1 MDMYALMRWF
11 TIRMRMVGAIGV
23 VLLLLALL
31 GGAGMLGMFRIQ
43 GASQDFVA
51 QPHAAVRLLG
61 ELRGEMGQI
70 RQLEKDMI
78 IHYEKV
84 DAVRAAH
91 AQWLAALDRAKDL
104 AAGFDRLGM
113 AGQQALAQDV
123 AKLLDAYRA
132 QFAHVARQL
141 EEGGYDSATIA
152 NRMSTKA
159 VAQFDEAAQKLQALD
174 QALGAEADGA
184 IARQAGIAE
193 QTQWLFG
200 LAVLITVVVV
210 VPSTML
216 NMVSICRPLEAA
228 RALAQSIAS
237 GDLSRRMAVEGRDE
251 AADLQRA
258 LLDMQGRPGR
268 HRGPGARCR
277 GQHLG
282 GQPRDRQRQPGPVG
296 AHRADRQQRPA
307 GRGRAVAAHHHG
319 AADGV
324 FLAGGEPAG
333 GLGLGPGHARRPGGA
348 AGREPAC
355 MRSRA
360 SSRKIGDII
369 GLIDS
374 IAFQTNILALN
385 AAVEAARAGEQG
397 RGFAV
402 VAGEVRTLAQR
413 SAQAA
418 SEIKGLIQS
427 SVQAVGG
434 GVRHVEDAGA
444 AMQEIVG
451 SVQRVT
457 DIIGEINSA
466 ASEQAS
472 GIGAVNASVAE
483 IDRMTQQNAALVEES
498 AAAADSLREQAAAP
512 VAGGAAVP
520 AGGRGA
526 GRGGAAA
533 GRHRAGP
540 GPVRADRTAPPG
552 HGLTTNHGA
561 GPGQR
566 SSPLLAHPRVRFFY
580 SVIHS
585 CWRLLDGRWNH
596 FFLDKKHISDWAASP
611 HPHPL
616 PEGEGVKPP
625 HSVPAPKVTCATAT
639 A

>member
-11 TIRMRMVGAIGV
+11 SIRMRMVGAIGV

-91 AQWLAALDRAKDL
+91 AQWLAALGRAKDL
-104 AAGFDRLGM
+104 AAGFEGLGL
-113 AGQQALAQDV
+113 AGPQTLAQDI
-123 AKLLDAYRA
+123 ARLLDGYRA

-258 LLDMQGRPGR
+258 LLDMQAGL
-268 HRGPGARCR
+268 GAIVAQVRDA
-277 GQHLG
+277 G
-282 GQPRDRQRQPGPVG
+282 GNISVASQEIASGNQDLSARTEQT
-296 AHRADRQQRPA
+296 ASNAQQ
-307 GRGRAVAAHHHG
+307 AVAALSQLTTT
-319 AADGV
+319 V
-324 FLAGGEPAG
+324 QQT
-333 GLGLGPGHARRPGGA
+333 
-348 AGREPAC
+348 
-355 MRSRA
+355 A
-360 SSRKIGDII
+360 SSSQVASQLVASASGQATRGGQVVQQAVASMRDIAASSHKIGDII

-402 VAGEVRTLAQR
+402 VAGEVRNLAQR

-418 SEIKGLIQS
+418 SEIKDLIAS

-444 AMQEIVG
+444 VMQEIVT

-457 DIIGEINSA
+457 DMMGAIHRA
-466 ASEQAS
+466 ASEQAT
-472 GIGAVNASVAE
+472 GIGAANASVAE

-498 AAAADSLREQAAAP
+498 AAASESLREQALRLSQVVQQFRLAQDAQAP
-512 VAGGAAVP
+512 LV
-520 AGGRGA
+520 
-526 GRGGAAA
+526 
-533 GRHRAGP
+533 
-540 GPVRADRTAPPG
+540 
-552 HGLTTNHGA
+552 
-561 GPGQR
+561 
-566 SSPLLAHPRVRFFY
+566 
-580 SVIHS
+580 
-585 CWRLLDGRWNH
+585 
-596 FFLDKKHISDWAASP
+596 AASAR
-611 HPHPL
+611 L
-616 PEGEGVKPP
+616 AG
-625 HSVPAPKVTCATAT
+625 TA
-639 A
+639 AQPRLRLA

>member
-11 TIRMRMVGAIGV
+11 SIRMRMVGAIGV

-70 RQLEKDMI
+70 RQPEKDMI

-91 AQWLAALDRAKDL
+91 AQWLAALGRAKDL
-104 AAGFDRLGM
+104 AAGFEGLGL
-113 AGQQALAQDV
+113 AGPQTLAQDI
-123 AKLLDAYRA
+123 ARLLDGYRA

-200 LAVLITVVVV
+200 LAVLITVMVV

-258 LLDMQGRPGR
+258 LLDMQAGL
-268 HRGPGARCR
+268 GAIVAQVRDA
-277 GQHLG
+277 G
-282 GQPRDRQRQPGPVG
+282 GNISVASQEIASGNQDLSARTEQT
-296 AHRADRQQRPA
+296 ASNAQQ
-307 GRGRAVAAHHHG
+307 AVAALSQLTTT
-319 AADGV
+319 V
-324 FLAGGEPAG
+324 QQT
-333 GLGLGPGHARRPGGA
+333 
-348 AGREPAC
+348 
-355 MRSRA
+355 A
-360 SSRKIGDII
+360 SSSQVASQLVASASGQATRGGQVVQQAVASMRDIAASSHKIGDII

-402 VAGEVRTLAQR
+402 VAGEVRSLAQR

-427 SVQAVGG
+427 SVQAVDG

-498 AAAADSLREQAAAP
+498 AAAADSLREQAARLSQVVQQFRLAD
-512 VAGGAAVP
+512 GA
-520 AGGRGA
+520 R
-526 GRGGAAA
+526 GAAA
-533 GRHRAGP
+533 QQP
-540 GPVRADRTAPPG
+540 GAIALAPAQSGQTA
-552 HGLTTNHGA
+552 
-561 GPGQR
+561 R
-566 SSPLLAHPRVRFFY
+566 PR
-580 SVIHS
+580 
-585 CWRLLDGRWNH
+585 LGM
-596 FFLDKKHISDWAASP
+596 A
-611 HPHPL
+611 
-616 PEGEGVKPP
+616 
-625 HSVPAPKVTCATAT
+625 
-639 A
+639 

>member
-11 TIRMRMVGAIGV
+11 SIRMRMVGAIGV

-91 AQWLAALDRAKDL
+91 AQWLAALGRAKDL
-104 AAGFDRLGM
+104 AAGFEGLGL
-113 AGQQALAQDV
+113 AGPQTLAQDI
-123 AKLLDAYRA
+123 ARLLDGYRA

-258 LLDMQGRPGR
+258 LLDMQAGL
-268 HRGPGARCR
+268 GAIVAQVRDA
-277 GQHLG
+277 G
-282 GQPRDRQRQPGPVG
+282 GSISVASQEIASGNQDLSARTEQT
-296 AHRADRQQRPA
+296 ASNAQQ
-307 GRGRAVAAHHHG
+307 AVAALSQLTTT
-319 AADGV
+319 V
-324 FLAGGEPAG
+324 QQT
-333 GLGLGPGHARRPGGA
+333 
-348 AGREPAC
+348 
-355 MRSRA
+355 A
-360 SSRKIGDII
+360 SSSQVASQLVASASGQATRGGQVVQQAVASMRDIAASSHKIGDII

-402 VAGEVRTLAQR
+402 VAGEVRSLAQR

-427 SVQAVGG
+427 SVQAVDG

-498 AAAADSLREQAAAP
+498 AAAADSLREQAARLSQVVQQFRLAD
-512 VAGGAAVP
+512 GA
-520 AGGRGA
+520 R
-526 GRGGAAA
+526 GAAA
-533 GRHRAGP
+533 QQP
-540 GPVRADRTAPPG
+540 GAIALAPAQSGQTA
-552 HGLTTNHGA
+552 
-561 GPGQR
+561 R
-566 SSPLLAHPRVRFFY
+566 PR
-580 SVIHS
+580 
-585 CWRLLDGRWNH
+585 LGM
-596 FFLDKKHISDWAASP
+596 A
-611 HPHPL
+611 
-616 PEGEGVKPP
+616 
-625 HSVPAPKVTCATAT
+625 
-639 A
+639 

>member
-11 TIRMRMVGAIGV
+11 SIRMRMVGAIGV

-91 AQWLAALDRAKDL
+91 QKWLAALDRAKDL
-104 AAGFDRLGM
+104 AAGFDRLGL
-113 AGQQALAQDV
+113 AGPQTLAQDI
-123 AKLLDAYRA
+123 ARLLDGYRA

-258 LLDMQGRPGR
+258 LLDMQAGL
-268 HRGPGARCR
+268 GAIVAQVRDA
-277 GQHLG
+277 G
-282 GQPRDRQRQPGPVG
+282 GNISVASQEIASGNQDLSARTEQT
-296 AHRADRQQRPA
+296 ASNAQQ
-307 GRGRAVAAHHHG
+307 AVAALSQLTTT
-319 AADGV
+319 V
-324 FLAGGEPAG
+324 
-333 GLGLGPGHARRPGGA
+333 RQT
-348 AGREPAC
+348 
-355 MRSRA
+355 A
-360 SSRKIGDII
+360 SSSQVASQLVASASGQATRGGQVVQQAVASMRDIAASSHKIGDII

-402 VAGEVRTLAQR
+402 VAGEVRSLAQR

-427 SVQAVGG
+427 SVQAVDG

-498 AAAADSLREQAAAP
+498 AAAADSLREQAARLSQVVQQFRLAD
-512 VAGGAAVP
+512 GA
-520 AGGRGA
+520 R
-526 GRGGAAA
+526 GAAA
-533 GRHRAGP
+533 QQP
-540 GPVRADRTAPPG
+540 GAIALAPAQSGQTA
-552 HGLTTNHGA
+552 
-561 GPGQR
+561 R
-566 SSPLLAHPRVRFFY
+566 PR
-580 SVIHS
+580 
-585 CWRLLDGRWNH
+585 LGM
-596 FFLDKKHISDWAASP
+596 A
-611 HPHPL
+611 
-616 PEGEGVKPP
+616 
-625 HSVPAPKVTCATAT
+625 
-639 A
+639 

>member
-11 TIRMRMVGAIGV
+11 SIRMRMVGAIGV

-91 AQWLAALDRAKDL
+91 AQWLAALGRAKDL
-104 AAGFDRLGM
+104 AAGFEGLGL
-113 AGQQALAQDV
+113 AGPQTLAQDI
-123 AKLLDAYRA
+123 ARLLDGYRA

-200 LAVLITVVVV
+200 LAVLITVMVV

-258 LLDMQGRPGR
+258 LLDMQAGL
-268 HRGPGARCR
+268 GAIVAQVRDA
-277 GQHLG
+277 G
-282 GQPRDRQRQPGPVG
+282 GNISVASQEIASGNQDLSARTEQT
-296 AHRADRQQRPA
+296 ASNAQQ
-307 GRGRAVAAHHHG
+307 AVAALSQLTTTVQQTASSSQVASQLVASASGQATRGGQVVQQAVSSMHEIS
-319 AADGV
+319 AA
-324 FLAGGEPAG
+324 
-333 GLGLGPGHARRPGGA
+333 
-348 AGREPAC
+348 
-355 MRSRA
+355 
-360 SSRKIGDII
+360 SRKIGDII

-402 VAGEVRTLAQR
+402 VAGEVRNLAQR
-413 SAQAA
+413 SAAA
-418 SEIKGLIQS
+418 AREIKGLIQS

-444 AMQEIVG
+444 AMQEIVT

-457 DIIGEINSA
+457 DMIGEINSA
-466 ASEQAS
+466 ATEQAT
-472 GIGAVNASVAE
+472 GIGEVNASVAE

-498 AAAADSLREQAAAP
+498 AAAADSLREQAARLSQAVRQFRLADG
-512 VAGGAAVP
+512 VAGHQTGMSAQP
-520 AGGRGA
+520 AS
-526 GRGGAAA
+526 
-533 GRHRAGP
+533 
-540 GPVRADRTAPPG
+540 
-552 HGLTTNHGA
+552 L
-561 GPGQR
+561 PGQT
-566 SSPLLAHPRVRFFY
+566 PQPR
-580 SVIHS
+580 
-585 CWRLLDGRWNH
+585 LGM
-596 FFLDKKHISDWAASP
+596 A
-611 HPHPL
+611 
-616 PEGEGVKPP
+616 
-625 HSVPAPKVTCATAT
+625 
-639 A
+639 

>member
-1 MDMYALMRWF
+1 
-11 TIRMRMVGAIGV
+11 
-23 VLLLLALL
+23 
-31 GGAGMLGMFRIQ
+31 
-43 GASQDFVA
+43 
-51 QPHAAVRLLG
+51 
-61 ELRGEMGQI
+61 
-70 RQLEKDMI
+70 
-78 IHYEKV
+78 
-84 DAVRAAH
+84 
-91 AQWLAALDRAKDL
+91 
-104 AAGFDRLGM
+104 
-113 AGQQALAQDV
+113 
-123 AKLLDAYRA
+123 
-132 QFAHVARQL
+132 
-141 EEGGYDSATIA
+141 
-152 NRMSTKA
+152 

-258 LLDMQGRPGR
+258 LLDMQAGL
-268 HRGPGARCR
+268 GAIVAQVRDA
-277 GQHLG
+277 G
-282 GQPRDRQRQPGPVG
+282 GNISVASQEIASGNQDLSARTEQT
-296 AHRADRQQRPA
+296 ASNAQQ
-307 GRGRAVAAHHHG
+307 AVAALSQLTTT
-319 AADGV
+319 V
-324 FLAGGEPAG
+324 QQT
-333 GLGLGPGHARRPGGA
+333 
-348 AGREPAC
+348 
-355 MRSRA
+355 A
-360 SSRKIGDII
+360 SSSQVASQLVASASGQATRGGQVVQQAVASMRDIAASSHKIGDII

-402 VAGEVRTLAQR
+402 VAGEVRSLAQR

-427 SVQAVGG
+427 SVQAVDG

-498 AAAADSLREQAAAP
+498 AAAADSLREQAARLSQVVQQFRLAD
-512 VAGGAAVP
+512 GA
-520 AGGRGA
+520 R
-526 GRGGAAA
+526 GAAA
-533 GRHRAGP
+533 QQP
-540 GPVRADRTAPPG
+540 GAIALAPAQSGQTA
-552 HGLTTNHGA
+552 
-561 GPGQR
+561 R
-566 SSPLLAHPRVRFFY
+566 PR
-580 SVIHS
+580 
-585 CWRLLDGRWNH
+585 LGM
-596 FFLDKKHISDWAASP
+596 A
-611 HPHPL
+611 
-616 PEGEGVKPP
+616 
-625 HSVPAPKVTCATAT
+625 
-639 A
+639 

>member
-11 TIRMRMVGAIGV
+11 SIRMRMVGAIGV

-91 AQWLAALDRAKDL
+91 QKWLAALDRAKDL
-104 AAGFDRLGM
+104 AAGFDRLGL
-113 AGQQALAQDV
+113 AGPQTLAQDI
-123 AKLLDAYRA
+123 ARLLDGYRA

-258 LLDMQGRPGR
+258 LLDMQAGL
-268 HRGPGARCR
+268 GAIVAQVRDA
-277 GQHLG
+277 G
-282 GQPRDRQRQPGPVG
+282 GNISVASQEIASGNQDLSARTEQT
-296 AHRADRQQRPA
+296 ASNAQQ
-307 GRGRAVAAHHHG
+307 AVAALSQLTTT
-319 AADGV
+319 V
-324 FLAGGEPAG
+324 QQT
-333 GLGLGPGHARRPGGA
+333 
-348 AGREPAC
+348 
-355 MRSRA
+355 A
-360 SSRKIGDII
+360 SSSQVASQLVASASGQATRGGQVVQQAVASMRDIAASSHKIGDII

-402 VAGEVRTLAQR
+402 VAGEVRSLAQR

-427 SVQAVGG
+427 SVQAVDG

-498 AAAADSLREQAAAP
+498 AAAADSLREQAARLSQVVQQFRLAD
-512 VAGGAAVP
+512 GA
-520 AGGRGA
+520 R
-526 GRGGAAA
+526 GAAA
-533 GRHRAGP
+533 QQP
-540 GPVRADRTAPPG
+540 GAIALAPAQSGQTA
-552 HGLTTNHGA
+552 
-561 GPGQR
+561 R
-566 SSPLLAHPRVRFFY
+566 PR
-580 SVIHS
+580 
-585 CWRLLDGRWNH
+585 LGM
-596 FFLDKKHISDWAASP
+596 A
-611 HPHPL
+611 
-616 PEGEGVKPP
+616 
-625 HSVPAPKVTCATAT
+625 
-639 A
+639 

>member
-11 TIRMRMVGAIGV
+11 SIRMRMVGAIGV

-104 AAGFDRLGM
+104 AAGFDRLGL
-113 AGQQALAQDV
+113 AGPQTLAQDI
-123 AKLLDAYRA
+123 ARLLDGYRA

-258 LLDMQGRPGR
+258 LLDMQAGL
-268 HRGPGARCR
+268 GAIVAQVRDA
-277 GQHLG
+277 G
-282 GQPRDRQRQPGPVG
+282 GNISVASQEIASGNQDLSARTEQT
-296 AHRADRQQRPA
+296 ASNAQQ
-307 GRGRAVAAHHHG
+307 AVAALSQLTTT
-319 AADGV
+319 V
-324 FLAGGEPAG
+324 QQT
-333 GLGLGPGHARRPGGA
+333 
-348 AGREPAC
+348 
-355 MRSRA
+355 A
-360 SSRKIGDII
+360 SSSQVASQLVASASGQATRGGQVVQQAVASMRDIAASSHKIGDII

-402 VAGEVRTLAQR
+402 VAGEVRSLAQR

-427 SVQAVGG
+427 SVQAVDG

-498 AAAADSLREQAAAP
+498 AAAADSLREQAARLSQVVQQFRLAD
-512 VAGGAAVP
+512 GA
-520 AGGRGA
+520 R
-526 GRGGAAA
+526 GAAA
-533 GRHRAGP
+533 QQP
-540 GPVRADRTAPPG
+540 GAIALAPAQSGQTA
-552 HGLTTNHGA
+552 
-561 GPGQR
+561 R
-566 SSPLLAHPRVRFFY
+566 PR
-580 SVIHS
+580 
-585 CWRLLDGRWNH
+585 LGM
-596 FFLDKKHISDWAASP
+596 A
-611 HPHPL
+611 
-616 PEGEGVKPP
+616 
-625 HSVPAPKVTCATAT
+625 
-639 A
+639 

>member
-11 TIRMRMVGAIGV
+11 SIRMRMVGAIGV

-91 AQWLAALDRAKDL
+91 QKWLAALDRAKDL
-104 AAGFDRLGM
+104 AAGFDRLGL
-113 AGQQALAQDV
+113 AGPQTLAQDI
-123 AKLLDAYRA
+123 ARLLDGYRA

-200 LAVLITVVVV
+200 LAVLITVMVV

-258 LLDMQGRPGR
+258 LLDMQAGL
-268 HRGPGARCR
+268 GAIVAQVRDA
-277 GQHLG
+277 G
-282 GQPRDRQRQPGPVG
+282 GNISVASQEIASGNQDLSARTEQT
-296 AHRADRQQRPA
+296 ASNAQQ
-307 GRGRAVAAHHHG
+307 AVAALSQLTTT
-319 AADGV
+319 V
-324 FLAGGEPAG
+324 QQT
-333 GLGLGPGHARRPGGA
+333 
-348 AGREPAC
+348 
-355 MRSRA
+355 A
-360 SSRKIGDII
+360 SSSQVASQLVASASGQATRGGQVVQQAVASMRDIAASSHKIGDII

-402 VAGEVRTLAQR
+402 VAGEVRSLAQR
-413 SAQAA
+413 SAEAA
-418 SEIKGLIQS
+418 KEIKQLIGTSVDNVESGSAQVAQAGQS
-427 SVQAVGG
+427 
-434 GVRHVEDAGA
+434 
-444 AMQEIVG
+444 MQEIVQG
-451 SVQRVT
+451 VRRVS
-457 DIIGEINSA
+457 DLIGEIT
-466 ASEQAS
+466 ASSTEQRD
-472 GIGAVNASVAE
+472 GISQVNQAVANL
-483 IDRMTQQNAALVEES
+483 DQMTQQNAALVEES
-498 AAAADSLREQAAAP
+498 SAAAAAMHEQAQRLAQVVAVFNVGSGAAVAARPAAKAAMPAPQAKAGAASARPQIAKPAPKPVAAAP
-512 VAGGAAVP
+512 ARIASAKAPVAAGG
-520 AGGRGA
+520 
-526 GRGGAAA
+526 
-533 GRHRAGP
+533 
-540 GPVRADRTAPPG
+540 D
-552 HGLTTNHGA
+552 
-561 GPGQR
+561 
-566 SSPLLAHPRVRFFY
+566 
-580 SVIHS
+580 
-585 CWRLLDGRWNH
+585 D
-596 FFLDKKHISDWAASP
+596 DWESF
-611 HPHPL
+611 
-616 PEGEGVKPP
+616 
-625 HSVPAPKVTCATAT
+625 
-639 A
+639 

>member
-91 AQWLAALDRAKDL
+91 AQWLAALGRAKDL
-104 AAGFDRLGM
+104 AAGFDRLGL
-113 AGQQALAQDV
+113 AGPQTLAQDI
-123 AKLLDAYRA
+123 ARLLDGYRA
-132 QFAHVARQL
+132 LFAHVARQL

-200 LAVLITVVVV
+200 LAVLITVMVV

-258 LLDMQGRPGR
+258 LLDMQAGL
-268 HRGPGARCR
+268 GAIVAQVRDA
-277 GQHLG
+277 G
-282 GQPRDRQRQPGPVG
+282 GNISVASQEIASGNQDLSARTEQT
-296 AHRADRQQRPA
+296 ASNAQQ
-307 GRGRAVAAHHHG
+307 AVAALSQLTTT
-319 AADGV
+319 V
-324 FLAGGEPAG
+324 QQT
-333 GLGLGPGHARRPGGA
+333 
-348 AGREPAC
+348 
-355 MRSRA
+355 A
-360 SSRKIGDII
+360 SSSQVASQLVASASGQATRGGQVVQQAVASMRDIAASSHKIGDII

-402 VAGEVRTLAQR
+402 VAGEVRSLAQR

-427 SVQAVGG
+427 SVQAVDG

-498 AAAADSLREQAAAP
+498 AAAADSLREQAARLSQVVQQFRLAD
-512 VAGGAAVP
+512 GA
-520 AGGRGA
+520 R
-526 GRGGAAA
+526 GAAA
-533 GRHRAGP
+533 QQP
-540 GPVRADRTAPPG
+540 GAIALAPAQSGQTA
-552 HGLTTNHGA
+552 
-561 GPGQR
+561 R
-566 SSPLLAHPRVRFFY
+566 PR
-580 SVIHS
+580 
-585 CWRLLDGRWNH
+585 LGM
-596 FFLDKKHISDWAASP
+596 A
-611 HPHPL
+611 
-616 PEGEGVKPP
+616 
-625 HSVPAPKVTCATAT
+625 
-639 A
+639 

>member
-11 TIRMRMVGAIGV
+11 SIRMRMVGAIGV

-91 AQWLAALDRAKDL
+91 AQWLAALGRAKDL
-104 AAGFDRLGM
+104 AAGFEGLGL
-113 AGQQALAQDV
+113 AGPQTLAQDI
-123 AKLLDAYRA
+123 ARLLDGYRA

-258 LLDMQGRPGR
+258 LLDMQAGL
-268 HRGPGARCR
+268 GAIVAQVRDA
-277 GQHLG
+277 G
-282 GQPRDRQRQPGPVG
+282 GNISVASQEIASGNQDLSARTEQT
-296 AHRADRQQRPA
+296 ASNAQQ
-307 GRGRAVAAHHHG
+307 AVAALSQLTTT
-319 AADGV
+319 V
-324 FLAGGEPAG
+324 QQT
-333 GLGLGPGHARRPGGA
+333 
-348 AGREPAC
+348 
-355 MRSRA
+355 A
-360 SSRKIGDII
+360 SSSQVASQLVASASGQ
-369 GLIDS
+369 
-374 IAFQTNILALN
+374 AT
-385 AAVEAARAGEQG
+385 
-397 RGFAV
+397 RGGQV
-402 VAGEVRTLAQR
+402 VQ
-413 SAQAA
+413 
-418 SEIKGLIQS
+418 
-427 SVQAVGG
+427 QAV
-434 GVRHVEDAGA
+434 
-444 AMQEIVG
+444 
-451 SVQRVT
+451 
-457 DIIGEINSA
+457 
-466 ASEQAS
+466 AS
-472 GIGAVNASVAE
+472 
-483 IDRMTQQNAALVEES
+483 M
-498 AAAADSLREQAAAP
+498 
-512 VAGGAAVP
+512 
-520 AGGRGA
+520 
-526 GRGGAAA
+526 
-533 GRHRAGP
+533 
-540 GPVRADRTAPPG
+540 
-552 HGLTTNHGA
+552 
-561 GPGQR
+561 
-566 SSPLLAHPRVRFFY
+566 
-580 SVIHS
+580 
-585 CWRLLDGRWNH
+585 
-596 FFLDKKHISDWAASP
+596 
-611 HPHPL
+611 
-616 PEGEGVKPP
+616 
-625 HSVPAPKVTCATAT
+625 
-639 A
+639 

>member
-11 TIRMRMVGAIGV
+11 SIRMRMVGAIGV

-43 GASQDFVA
+43 GPSQDFVA

-91 AQWLAALDRAKDL
+91 AQWLAALGRAKDL
-104 AAGFDRLGM
+104 AAGFEGLGL
-113 AGQQALAQDV
+113 AGPQTLAQDI
-123 AKLLDAYRA
+123 ARLLDGYRA

-258 LLDMQGRPGR
+258 LLDMQAGL
-268 HRGPGARCR
+268 GAIVAQVRDA
-277 GQHLG
+277 G
-282 GQPRDRQRQPGPVG
+282 GNISVASQEIASGNQDLSARTEQT
-296 AHRADRQQRPA
+296 ASNAQQ
-307 GRGRAVAAHHHG
+307 AVAALSQLTTT
-319 AADGV
+319 V
-324 FLAGGEPAG
+324 QQT
-333 GLGLGPGHARRPGGA
+333 
-348 AGREPAC
+348 
-355 MRSRA
+355 A
-360 SSRKIGDII
+360 SSSQVASQLVASASGQATRGGQVVQQAVASMRDIAASSHKIGDII

-402 VAGEVRTLAQR
+402 VAGEVRSLAQR

-427 SVQAVGG
+427 SVQAVDG

-498 AAAADSLREQAAAP
+498 AAAAESLREQAARLSQ
-512 VAGGAAVP
+512 VVQQF
-520 AGGRGA
+520 RL
-526 GRGGAAA
+526 
-533 GRHRAGP
+533 
-540 GPVRADRTAPPG
+540 ADSMGFAG
-552 HGLTTNHGA
+552 HGNFSA
-561 GPGQR
+561 
-566 SSPLLAHPRVRFFY
+566 
-580 SVIHS
+580 
-585 CWRLLDGRWNH
+585 
-596 FFLDKKHISDWAASP
+596 
-611 HPHPL
+611 
-616 PEGEGVKPP
+616 
-625 HSVPAPKVTCATAT
+625 PAPQGLSAPEPAPR
-639 A
+639 ALLG

>member
-11 TIRMRMVGAIGV
+11 SIRMRMVGAIGV

-91 AQWLAALDRAKDL
+91 AQWLAALGRAKDL
-104 AAGFDRLGM
+104 AAGFEGLGL
-113 AGQQALAQDV
+113 AGPQTLAQDI
-123 AKLLDAYRA
+123 ARLLDGYRA

-200 LAVLITVVVV
+200 LAVLITVMVV

-228 RALAQSIAS
+228 RALAQAIAS
-237 GDLSRRMAVEGRDE
+237 GDLSQRMVVEGRDE

-258 LLDMQGRPGR
+258 LLDMQAGL
-268 HRGPGARCR
+268 GAIVARVR
-277 GQHLG
+277 EAEGSIAVASQEIASGNQDLSARTEQTAG
-282 GQPRDRQRQPGPVG
+282 N
-296 AHRADRQQRPA
+296 AQQ
-307 GRGRAVAAHHHG
+307 AVAALSQLTTT
-319 AADGV
+319 V
-324 FLAGGEPAG
+324 QQT
-333 GLGLGPGHARRPGGA
+333 
-348 AGREPAC
+348 
-355 MRSRA
+355 A
-360 SSRKIGDII
+360 SSSQVASQLVASASGQATRGGQVVQQAVASMRDIAASSQKIGDII

-402 VAGEVRTLAQR
+402 VAGEVRNLAQR

-427 SVQAVGG
+427 SEHAVDG

-451 SVQRVT
+451 SVQRVS

-466 ASEQAS
+466 ATEQAS
-472 GIGAVNASVAE
+472 GIGEVHDSVAE

-498 AAAADSLREQAAAP
+498 AAAADSLREQAARLSQLVLQFRLGDGPAAP
-512 VAGGAAVP
+512 QPGMGTRP
-520 AGGRGA
+520 ATLPA
-526 GRGGAAA
+526 Q
-533 GRHRAGP
+533 
-540 GPVRADRTAPPG
+540 TA
-552 HGLTTNHGA
+552 
-561 GPGQR
+561 R
-566 SSPLLAHPRVRFFY
+566 PR
-580 SVIHS
+580 
-585 CWRLLDGRWNH
+585 LGM
-596 FFLDKKHISDWAASP
+596 A
-611 HPHPL
+611 
-616 PEGEGVKPP
+616 
-625 HSVPAPKVTCATAT
+625 
-639 A
+639 

>member
-11 TIRMRMVGAIGV
+11 SIRMRMVGAIGV
-23 VLLLLALL
+23 VLLLLALR

-91 AQWLAALDRAKDL
+91 AQWLAALGRAKDL
-104 AAGFDRLGM
+104 AAGFEGLGL
-113 AGQQALAQDV
+113 AGPQTLAQDI
-123 AKLLDAYRA
+123 ARLLDGYRA

-200 LAVLITVVVV
+200 LAVLITVMVV

-258 LLDMQGRPGR
+258 LLDMQAGL
-268 HRGPGARCR
+268 GAIVAQVRDA
-277 GQHLG
+277 G
-282 GQPRDRQRQPGPVG
+282 GNISVASQEIASGNQDLSARTEQT
-296 AHRADRQQRPA
+296 ASNAQQ
-307 GRGRAVAAHHHG
+307 AVAALSQLTTT
-319 AADGV
+319 V
-324 FLAGGEPAG
+324 QQT
-333 GLGLGPGHARRPGGA
+333 
-348 AGREPAC
+348 
-355 MRSRA
+355 A
-360 SSRKIGDII
+360 SSSQVASQLVASASGQATRGGQVVQQAVASMRDIAASSHKIGDII

-402 VAGEVRTLAQR
+402 VAGEVRSLAQR

-427 SVQAVGG
+427 SVQAVDG

-498 AAAADSLREQAAAP
+498 AAAAESLREQAARLSQVVQQFRLAD
-512 VAGGAAVP
+512 GA
-520 AGGRGA
+520 R
-526 GRGGAAA
+526 GAAA
-533 GRHRAGP
+533 QQP
-540 GPVRADRTAPPG
+540 GAIALAPAQSGQTA
-552 HGLTTNHGA
+552 
-561 GPGQR
+561 R
-566 SSPLLAHPRVRFFY
+566 PR
-580 SVIHS
+580 
-585 CWRLLDGRWNH
+585 LGM
-596 FFLDKKHISDWAASP
+596 A
-611 HPHPL
+611 
-616 PEGEGVKPP
+616 
-625 HSVPAPKVTCATAT
+625 
-639 A
+639 